1 MLKKSRKNFRC
12 IWLFLGIIFA
22 AISLDEGASLHE
34 TLIYPVNKNFDL
46 GDGVFYFSWVIPVG
60 ILVLLVF
67 ALLLKF
73 YIKLPVKYR
82 AIFCAAAAVYIGGAV
97 GMEMWGAYYVS
108 GDPIYHIDGLWDY
121 KFTLLTGI
129 EEFMEMT
136 GIAILIYGQI
146 LYLSEQESIKVKSVA
161 AQWN

>member
-1 MLKKSRKNFRC
+1 MLKKSRKNFRR

-22 AISLDEGASLHE
+22 AISLDEGVSLHE
-34 TLIYPVNKNFDL
+34 TLIYPMNKNFDL

-67 ALLLKF
+67 ALL
-73 YIKLPVKYR
+73 
-82 AIFCAAAAVYIGGAV
+82 
-97 GMEMWGAYYVS
+97 VS

-121 KFTLLTGI
+121 KLTLLTGI